1 MCDLLIGCKWE
12 THKNL
17 ADIESMNLCNPFHQW
32 QMIRGQEKSGRDY
45 STQNVKG
52 KGRQLLLNH
61 NNHRYTEIIKSKQQP
76 NSLSVICCVCK

>member
-1 MCDLLIGCKWE
+1 
-12 THKNL
+12 
-17 ADIESMNLCNPFHQW
+17 
-32 QMIRGQEKSGRDY
+32 MIRGQEKSGRDY

-76 NSLSVICCVCK
+76 TFLVSDMLCLQVTDTGRLKIILEIHIDCS